1 MRRMKRWV
9 AIVTALAALC
19 VMMGA
24 VGCSSG
30 ENEAQ
35 PTASAG
41 EVADRLKNGITFVD
55 QMSEVDLTV
64 ALTQYSIDEQDVA
77 QGKVYM
83 STGAT
88 AEEIAVLDATSD
100 EAAQRIYE
108 ALQKRVER
116 QREDFEDYVPAELQ
130 KLEDPVL
137 EKNGVQV
144 VLCISDDNEAA
155 QALLQG

>member
-55 QMSEVDLTV
+55 QMSDR
-64 ALTQYSIDEQDVA
+64 A
-77 QGKVYM
+77 VYIG
-83 STGAT
+83 TGAT